1 MVQYLMSKNEDLFTY
16 QGQNTV
22 LSSVTHSMFVQ
33 TGMNLLGMRMNRAHR
48 NTTLSPCKWQT
59 YHSFLSFLSLCL
71 TVKGK
76 GGVGIS
82 NATFNKENSSP
93 KLDEHIDIIA
103 SSNSLST

>member
-1 MVQYLMSKNEDLFTY
+1 MVQYLMSKNEDLFIY

-33 TGMNLLGMRMNRAHR
+33 TGMNLQMANL
-48 NTTLSPCKWQT
+48 
-59 YHSFLSFLSLCL
+59 SFLSFPSLCL

-76 GGVGIS
+76 GGGGIS

-93 KLDEHIDIIA
+93 KLDEHIDLYKIPNNIPIRGQ
-103 SSNSLST
+103 